1 MSIARTVV
9 DRAVMIASRRERNF
23 APERLTVVLH
33 TGEAPVRIE
42 GRWTGASTPAPNW
55 PELEL
60 PLYTF
65 DDWTSGLYP
74 TVDLA
79 AFTTAF
85 DRALADT
92 GSTLIVAVHADVPD
106 WDLDDA
112 YAWRYDWQARG
123 FTTVPVAEAAALFHE
138 DTNVLAYPW
147 DRAPYA
153 SVTALDPD
161 RMKGEDLQAA
171 AGTTAT

>member
-23 APERLTVVLH
+23 APERLTVALH

-42 GRWTGASTPAPNW
+42 GRPTRASIPAPGR
-55 PELEL
+55 PEREL

-65 DDWTSGLYP
+65 DGWSSALYP

-79 AFTTAF
+79 EFTTTF

-92 GSTLIVAVHADVPD
+92 GSTLIVAVYADVPD

-112 YAWRYDWQARG
+112 YAWRYDRQARG

-161 RMKGEDLQAA
+161 RVKGEDLPAA
-171 AGTTAT
+171 DARTAT

>member
-1 MSIARTVV
+1 
-9 DRAVMIASRRERNF
+9 MIASRRERNF
-23 APERLTVVLH
+23 APEGLTGLTVVLH
-33 TGEAPVRIE
+33 TGEEPVAIE
-42 GRWTGASTPAPNW
+42 GRPTGASIPAPNW
-55 PELEL
+55 PELHL

-65 DDWTSGLYP
+65 DGWSSGLYP

-79 AFTTAF
+79 EFTTAF

-138 DTNVLAYPW
+138 DTHILAYPW
-147 DRAPYA
+147 DRARYA
-153 SVTALDPD
+153 SVTAVDPD
-161 RMKGEDLQAA
+161 RVQGRD
-171 AGTTAT
+171 

>member
-1 MSIARTVV
+1 
-9 DRAVMIASRRERNF
+9 MIASRRERNF
-23 APERLTVVLH
+23 APEGLTVVLH
-33 TGEAPVRIE
+33 TGEAPVAIE
-42 GRWTGASTPAPNW
+42 GRPTGASIPAPGW

-60 PLYTF
+60 PIYTF
-65 DDWTSGLYP
+65 DGWSSGLYP

-85 DRALADT
+85 DRALANT

-112 YAWRYDWQARG
+112 CAWRYDWQARE
-123 FTTVPVAEAAALFHE
+123 FTTVPIAEATALFHE
-138 DTNVLAYPW
+138 DTNVLAYPC

-161 RMKGEDLQAA
+161 RVQGEDLSAA
-171 AGTTAT
+171 DGRTAT

>member
-1 MSIARTVV
+1 
-9 DRAVMIASRRERNF
+9 MIASRRERNF
-23 APERLTVVLH
+23 APEGLTITLH
-33 TGEAPVRIE
+33 TGEAPVAIE
-42 GRWTGASTPAPNW
+42 GRPTGASIPAPDW
-55 PELEL
+55 PELGL

-65 DDWTSGLYP
+65 DGRSSGLYP

-85 DRALADT
+85 DRALANT
-92 GSTLIVAVHADVPD
+92 GSTLIVAVHAKVPD
-106 WDLDDA
+106 YDLDDA

-123 FTTVPVAEAAALFHE
+123 FTTVPIAEATALFHE
-138 DTNVLAYPW
+138 DTHVLAYPW

-161 RMKGEDLQAA
+161 RVKGEDRPAA
-171 AGTTAT
+171 DGRTAT